1 MKKKITA
8 FIISFFLFS
17 LSVPQV
23 CFAELGSY
31 FKKGKQVEISSNIAQ
46 AVNLL
51 DISDKIVRKYYGGT
65 KDFFLKMHVKSF
77 EHNRLPI
84 YAQKTVELF
93 LHSAATVI
101 INNKKSVYCGKE
113 YLNFEEFLS
122 YLTRG
127 SPFFST
133 GREIIK
139 QYLLSIE
146 ALQKGSV
153 PAFAFTINNNNM
165 LF

>member
-8 FIISFFLFS
+8 FIISLFLFS
-17 LSVPQV
+17 LSVPQA
-23 CFAELGSY
+23 CFAELGFY
-31 FKKGKQVEISSNIAQ
+31 FKKGKSVEISSKTAQ
-46 AVNLL
+46 VINLL

-65 KDFFLKMHVKSF
+65 KYFFLKMYVKSF
-77 EHNRLPI
+77 ENNGLPAYI
-84 YAQKTVELF
+84 QKSVVLF
-93 LHSAATVI
+93 LHSAAAMI
-101 INNKKSVYCGKE
+101 INAKKNVYCGKE
-113 YLNFEEFLS
+113 YLIFEEFPN
-122 YLTRG
+122 YLMRVG
-127 SPFFST
+127 PFFGA

-153 PAFAFTINNNNM
+153 PAFAFTINNM